1 MRNIASTVSERG
13 SIKPDCPA
21 LLRLRLLLSPSSL
34 AKLIRIGTAEEI
46 FNMLSTVVS
55 LLAAASL
62 ASAGI
67 AKEPCK
73 PSKPVKTTTAWES
86 AYTATGTAAVAAA
99 AATAK
104 TSSPTSHVKGKAFD
118 RFVVVYFENQD
129 YDKSDGDRKPNTA
142 T

>member
-1 MRNIASTVSERG
+1 
-13 SIKPDCPA
+13 
-21 LLRLRLLLSPSSL
+21 
-34 AKLIRIGTAEEI
+34 
-46 FNMLSTVVS
+46 MLSTVVS

-129 YDKSDGDRKPNTA
+129 YDKSDGDRKLNTA
-142 T
+142 TRYV

>member
-1 MRNIASTVSERG
+1 
-13 SIKPDCPA
+13 
-21 LLRLRLLLSPSSL
+21 
-34 AKLIRIGTAEEI
+34 
-46 FNMLSTVVS
+46 MLSTVVS

-62 ASAGI
+62 ASAGV
-67 AKEPCK
+67 AKEPA
-73 PSKPVKTTTAWES
+73 KTTTGWES

-129 YDKSDGDRKPNTA
+129 YDKSFGDRKLNTA
-142 T
+142 TRFV

>member
-1 MRNIASTVSERG
+1 
-13 SIKPDCPA
+13 
-21 LLRLRLLLSPSSL
+21 
-34 AKLIRIGTAEEI
+34 
-46 FNMLSTVVS
+46 MLSTVVS

-62 ASAGI
+62 ASAGV
-67 AKEPCK
+67 AKEPCA

-86 AYTATGTAAVAAA
+86 IYTATGTAAVAAA

-129 YDKSDGDRKPNTA
+129 FDKADGDRKLHCA
-142 T
+142 RKYI